1 MCSCGRAWR
10 ETAPHDTRGRGG
22 AQRREAQGADTPRP
36 TPSRTAHSTRGTR
49 STRGGFP
56 HTRHSDT
63 QRVTQRDTRVCMERR
78 THGQSQHQ
86 CVSVRLMAQSDAH
99 RHTHDT
105 HTHTRIKGRYDM
117 VWDGMIR
124 RHHHHHHRH
133 THTHTPRVTHS
144 THT

>member
-1 MCSCGRAWR
+1 MCSRGRAWR
-10 ETAPHDTRGRGG
+10 ETAPHGTRGRGG

-56 HTRHSDT
+56 HTRHSDS
-63 QRVTQRDTRVCMERR
+63 QRVTQRDTRVYGE
-78 THGQSQHQ
+78 THTWSKSAS

-105 HTHTRIKGRYDM
+105 HTHTYTYQRETRDM
-117 VWDGMIR
+117 V
-124 RHHHHHHRH
+124 
-133 THTHTPRVTHS
+133 
-144 THT
+144 